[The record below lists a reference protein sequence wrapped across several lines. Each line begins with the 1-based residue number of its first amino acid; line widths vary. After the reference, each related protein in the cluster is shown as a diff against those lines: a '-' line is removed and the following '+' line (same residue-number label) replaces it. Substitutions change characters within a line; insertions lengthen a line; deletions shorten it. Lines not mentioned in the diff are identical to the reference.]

1 MRSQWLTLF
10 GQGAYIY
17 RMIDDSAPAFYEA
30 ALRELERRVLELTVL
45 CERQHKENQTLKR
58 QLQGLQHER
67 SGLIEKHEL
76 TKHRVEA
83 MIGRLKNLEE
93 TP

>member
-1 MRSQWLTLF
+1 MDNT
-10 GQGAYIY
+10 
-17 RMIDDSAPAFYEA
+17 DSAFYETT
-30 ALRELERRVLELTVL
+30 LRDLEDRVHELVAL
-45 CERQHKENQTLKR
+45 CEQQYKENLSLKR
-58 QLQGLQHER
+58 QIQSLQHER

-76 TKHRVEA
+76 AKHRVEA

>member
-1 MRSQWLTLF
+1 MDNT
-10 GQGAYIY
+10 
-17 RMIDDSAPAFYEA
+17 DSAFYETT
-30 ALRELERRVLELTVL
+30 LRDLEGRVHELVAL
-45 CERQHKENQTLKR
+45 CEQQYKENLSLKR
-58 QLQGLQHER
+58 QIQSLQHER

-76 TKHRVEA
+76 AKHRVEA